1 MAVTSIW
8 PIKGRVDQV
17 ITYARNPE
25 KTTEDVSLNQAQLH
39 AIDGV
44 VEYAVDDI
52 KTEQRCYVTGI
63 NCREDIAAKQFMETK
78 EFWTRVTGQ
87 DKFSGRVCFH
97 GYQSF
102 AAGEVDAETAHE
114 IGVRLA
120 TKLWGDDFEVI
131 VATHCNTGHYHNHFV
146 INSVA
151 WSDGHKFHNG
161 PEDYGPMREESD
173 RLCMQYKIS
182 VIEDSVGRGR
192 NYSEYL
198 AEQNGKPTN
207 RSLIRQDIDRA
218 VAASMTQNEF
228 FSHLQEMGYEIKIN
242 GEREK
247 PLKYPA
253 LKPPGANGF
262 FRFHKLGEGYSM
274 DEIKGKIL
282 RNAHRAKPLPE
293 EEIESVNEYRRKTE
307 PLVKTSG
314 LHALYIRYCYEL
326 HILTKYPASVKRV
339 SFFMR
344 EDLTKLEKLDKQTQ
358 LLTEHKIETL
368 EDLNAYRSKAKS
380 DLSSLDGRRAVL
392 RNELKKANRSGDEDD
407 IARIK
412 GKITDTTAEMKKLR
426 ESIKLCDAIE
436 ERSKPM
442 EEELQKLKEEQE
454 KTTGKEREQD
464 EQLLR
469 GRGRAGR
476 ENDSGRH

>member
-25 KTTEDVSLNQAQLH
+25 KTTEAVSLKQAQLH

-44 VEYAVDDI
+44 VEYAADDM
-52 KTEQRCYVTGI
+52 KTEERCYVTGI

-78 EFWTRVTGQ
+78 DFWTRVTGK
-87 DKFSGRVCFH
+87 DKFAGRVCFH

-114 IGVRLA
+114 IGVKLA
-120 TKLWGDDFEVI
+120 SKLWGDRYEVI

-146 INSVA
+146 INSVS
-151 WSDGHKFHNG
+151 WSDGYKFDNRLS
-161 PEDYGPMREESD
+161 DYQTMKNESD
-173 RLCMQYKIS
+173 RLCLQYKLS
-182 VIEDSVGRGR
+182 VIEDTVGRGR
-192 NYSEYL
+192 NYKEYL

-207 RSLIRQDIDRA
+207 RSLIRQDIERA
-218 VAASMTQNEF
+218 VAASMTRDEF
-228 FSHLQEMGYEIKIN
+228 FSHLREMGYEIKIN
-242 GEREK
+242 GERGK

-262 FRFHKLGEGYSM
+262 FRFHKLGEGYSLN
-274 DEIKGKIL
+274 EISNRIL
-282 RNAHRAKPLPE
+282 KNAHRNEPFPE
-293 EEIESVNEYRRKTE
+293 AELESVREYRRKTE
-307 PLVKTSG
+307 PKTKATG

-344 EDLTKLEKLDKQTQ
+344 EDLTKMDKLDRQTQ
-358 LLTEHKIETL
+358 LLAEHKIETL
-368 EDLNAYRSKAKS
+368 DDLSVYRSKAENDLKS
-380 DLSSLDGRRAVL
+380 LEGRREVL
-392 RNELKKANRSGDEDD
+392 RNELKKANKADDEDD

-412 GKITDTTAEMKKLR
+412 GKIADTTSEMKKLR
-426 ESIKLCDAIE
+426 EDIKLCDAIE

-454 KTTGKEREQD
+454 NTMGKEREQD
-464 EQLLR
+464 EQLFGRR
-469 GRGRAGR
+469 GRTGR
-476 ENDSGRH
+476 ENDAGRH

>member
-25 KTTEDVSLNQAQLH
+25 KTTENTSQKQAQLH
-39 AIDGV
+39 TVGNV
-44 VEYAVDDI
+44 VEYAADDM
-52 KTEQRCYVTGI
+52 KTEKRCYVTGI

-87 DKFSGRVCFH
+87 DKFAGRVCFH

-102 AAGEVDAETAHE
+102 AEGEVNAETAHE
-114 IGVRLA
+114 IGVKLA
-120 TKLWGDDFEVI
+120 TKLWGDRYEVV
-131 VATHCNTGHYHNHFV
+131 VATHCNTGHYHNHFI
-146 INSVA
+146 INSVS
-151 WSDGHKFHNG
+151 WSDGYKFDNRIS
-161 PEDYGPMREESD
+161 DYRAMKEESD
-173 RLCMQYKIS
+173 RLCLQYKLS
-182 VIEDSVGRGR
+182 VIEDSGGRGK
-192 NYSEYL
+192 NYKEYL

-218 VAASMTQNEF
+218 ITMSMTEREF
-228 FSHLQEMGYEIKIN
+228 LLNLQEMGYVVKIN
-242 GEREK
+242 GERGK

-262 FRFHKLGEGYSM
+262 FRFHKLGEGYSL

-282 RNAHRAKPLPE
+282 KNAHRAKPLPE

-344 EDLTKLEKLDKQTQ
+344 EDLTKLEKLDKQAQ
-358 LLTEHKIETL
+358 LLAEHKIETL

-392 RNELKKANRSGDEDD
+392 RNELKKANRSGDEDG

-469 GRGRAGR
+469 RRGRAGR
-476 ENDSGRH
+476 ENDPGRH